1 MASQTQKSRNG
12 MEWSG
17 GGKEGRK
24 EPLLQGCWLAAW
36 AGKISREEWMA
47 WGGAGGA
54 SRVTLP
60 LRKRVRDSR
69 NELWDCFF
77 FTVPTTHHNCMH

>member
-1 MASQTQKSRNG
+1 MRMASQTQKSRNG

-17 GGKEGRK
+17 GGKERK
-24 EPLLQGCWLAAW
+24 EGAPSSGLLAAW

-47 WGGAGGA
+47 WG
-54 SRVTLP
+54 RRE
-60 LRKRVRDSR
+60 RKRVRDSR